1 MKKKKAPALC
11 PCGSSLSYEDCCG
24 RFHAGESAPDA
35 VSLMRSRYS
44 AFVKKDA
51 AYLLRTW
58 DPSTRPQS
66 LTLDETIKWL
76 GLNIL
81 GSSQQGDQARVRFV
95 ARGKINGRAFTQSEL
110 SRFVRR
116 NDQWYYLDGDLD
128 EDAC

>member
-24 RFHAGESAPDA
+24 RFHAGEAAPDA

-58 DPSTRPQS
+58 DPSTRQS
-66 LTLDETIKWL
+66 LTLDEPIKWL

>member
-24 RFHAGESAPDA
+24 RFHAGEAAPDA

-44 AFVKKDA
+44 AFVKKDP

-66 LTLDETIKWL
+66 LTLDEPIKWL

>member
-58 DPSTRPQS
+58 DPSIRPQS
-66 LTLDETIKWL
+66 LTLDEPIKWL

>member
-24 RFHAGESAPDA
+24 RFHAGEAAPDA

-66 LTLDETIKWL
+66 LTLDEPIKWL

-116 NDQWYYLDGDLD
+116 NYQWYYLDGDLD